1 MATRIFDRPD
11 LDQRPARLALLVV
24 GQFPMAKPLQAYEGR
39 LQVVNGV
46 GGLSVEQ
53 VDGDKLPNG
62 AGIYIDSAT
71 REVVVTWPAY
81 VETLATIPNPGFE
94 TGDVNWDKGPGWS
107 IGTENPPTG
116 ARAARYGDNYGS
128 SIIANAA
135 RYPVN
140 PGRPI
145 TAVCRVRQG
154 ASSEGNAGAAVQL
167 QWRSADG
174 QLVQTSE
181 GNAVMSASKNRVY
194 PSTVTATPPPSAA
207 LVNVSARGIRNR
219 QNKPLFIDDF
229 SWDHQQLTGIAIET
243 VLALTLRVRDS
254 GGQSYLWRGQIRVAY
269 AYWDNNWNVRY
280 TLDGGHTVA
289 YSPLLDRM
297 VTGSFADDL
306 VGYSNDRGKTW
317 TRYATGLASP
327 KWEDIIWSE
336 RLSIFI
342 STGLSRDQMWS
353 ADGITWAKGL
363 GDTSYG
369 LVLVETPAI
378 VYAIGSDGSAMVS
391 RSVDGKSWSWSGT
404 SLPSETMGV
413 CTSAAYSPSL
423 NRVISGHNGGR
434 VMYQTGSLSW
444 ATNSGVVDPAG
455 IATVLWSVEHAKF
468 FLLTKSSPSKILSSA
483 TGVGAWTL
491 EKVLPATMG
500 ACGGFAWS
508 PIFGFV
514 VVKADGNR
522 FCRLNANLDV
532 TWEQDYDL
540 GGDVTTM
547 FSVRW
552 VPSLGKFIFNGY
564 SQMAI
569 STSEI

>member
-1 MATRIFDRPD
+1 
-11 LDQRPARLALLVV
+11 
-24 GQFPMAKPLQAYEGR
+24 
-39 LQVVNGV
+39 
-46 GGLSVEQ
+46 
-53 VDGDKLPNG
+53 
-62 AGIYIDSAT
+62 
-71 REVVVTWPAY
+71 
-81 VETLATIPNPGFE
+81 
-94 TGDVNWDKGPGWS
+94 
-107 IGTENPPTG
+107 
-116 ARAARYGDNYGS
+116 
-128 SIIANAA
+128 
-135 RYPVN
+135 
-140 PGRPI
+140 
-145 TAVCRVRQG
+145 
-154 ASSEGNAGAAVQL
+154 
-167 QWRSADG
+167 
-174 QLVQTSE
+174 
-181 GNAVMSASKNRVY
+181 
-194 PSTVTATPPPSAA
+194 
-207 LVNVSARGIRNR
+207 VNVSARGIRNR

-378 VYAIGSDGSAMVS
+378 VYAIGGNGAAMVS
-391 RSVDGKSWSWSGT
+391 RSVDGKTWSWSGT
-404 SLPSETMGV
+404 SLPSDTMGT
-413 CTSAAYSPSL
+413 CTSAAYSPTL
-423 NRVISGHNGGR
+423 NRVVAGHQGGR

-444 ATNSGVVDPAG
+444 ATNSGVIDAAG
-455 IATVLWSVEHAKF
+455 IAAVLWSSEHARF
-468 FLLTKSSPSKILSSA
+468 FLLTKSSPARIYSSA
-483 TGVGAWTL
+483 TGIGAWTL
-491 EKVLPATMG
+491 EKTLSAAMD
-500 ACGGFAWS
+500 GGGGMAWS
-508 PIFGFV
+508 PVFGFV
-514 VVKADGNR
+514 VVNTFGKR
-522 FCRLNANLDV
+522 FCRLDANLQV
-532 TWEQDYDL
+532 TYEANYDL
-540 GGDVTTM
+540 GGTVNSM
-547 FSVRW
+547 FGVRW